1 MPVEGKLDQ
10 YRSHQEIEVKL
21 PHEQMWKEE
30 QMLPFQTPAEIEE
43 LDVFKLH
50 PAYMA
55 LPDNEKQYARP
66 VSIYLDAAKYTR
78 RNNFW
83 GIYIRNLRT
92 RFEHLFAV
100 FRKEDLCRCGC
111 RGWDSFY
118 PVFQVLVW
126 SLNCGTAGDWPTRRH
141 DDGEFQSPRDNWR
154 STRPSMGPMGIH
166 LIVCE
171 LRGDWPAMNLILG
184 NIKDGSFKQENLKI
198 SGLTSDVSGEVILG
212 FRAED
217 AEVVTNSPNLSAQ
230 VFSFEL
236 LGDATMVTV
245 KTDNQLI
252 SIKAKKD
259 YRVNIGETIKVK
271 IPSNKCHLF
280 NVSSGESIMREVI

>member
-66 VSIYLDAAKYTR
+66 VSIYLDVAKYTR

-184 NIKDGSFKQENLKI
+184 QRGWKHLISPCPLCKVRKTHWHLHSFGFGCFCFCGLQGRFRMSHRISYRLGFTRGSALAGLGRPIIEHGGQLGML
-198 SGLTSDVSGEVILG
+198 SGLKLDGEIIG
-212 FRAED
+212 QA
-217 AEVVTNSPNLSAQ
+217 SSKNLSPPWTPRAALQ
-230 VFSFEL
+230 
-236 LGDATMVTV
+236 GQ
-245 KTDNQLI
+245 K
-252 SIKAKKD
+252 
-259 YRVNIGETIKVK
+259 
-271 IPSNKCHLF
+271 
-280 NVSSGESIMREVI
+280 